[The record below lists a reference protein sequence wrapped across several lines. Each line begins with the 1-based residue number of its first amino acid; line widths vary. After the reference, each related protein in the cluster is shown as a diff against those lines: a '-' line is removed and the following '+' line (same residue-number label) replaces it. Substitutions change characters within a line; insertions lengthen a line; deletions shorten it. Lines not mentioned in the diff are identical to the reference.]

1 MSRKA
6 HQPSLVR
13 PIRLLLVAILFAGPS
28 FAQTDLNGYW
38 DLQLPSPDGNVRHT
52 YFQLSLSGETLTGKL
67 FGRNPGGIP
76 LNGTYTA
83 GHLHFRA
90 QLEPFVGNYL
100 KSRRQRL
107 SPTL

>member
-1 MSRKA
+1 MTRKA
-6 HQPSLVR
+6 NQHSFVR
-13 PIRLLLVAILFAGPS
+13 PIRLLFVAFLFAGPS

-83 GHLHFRA
+83 GHLHFA
-90 QLEPFVGNYL
+90 TVPPPAVAG
-100 KSRRQRL
+100 
-107 SPTL
+107 